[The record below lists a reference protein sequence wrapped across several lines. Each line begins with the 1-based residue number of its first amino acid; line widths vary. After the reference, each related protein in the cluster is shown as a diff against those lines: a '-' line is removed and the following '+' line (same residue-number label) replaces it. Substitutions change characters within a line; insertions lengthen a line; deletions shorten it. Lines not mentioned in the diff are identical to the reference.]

1 MLVIMN
7 PVSITKLETK
17 SHAMAD
23 EIRKPD
29 KTQVEIVRLEGYTIG
44 RYTMQPGWRWSQ
56 CIKPVVHTES
66 CQLTHVGYA
75 VSGSITVHMNDG
87 TEKTIHAGES
97 YTIPPGHDAWV
108 TGKESFVGIEVMSA
122 EQYAKP

>member
-1 MLVIMN
+1 M
-7 PVSITKLETK
+7 P
-17 SHAMAD
+17 D

-87 TEKTIHAGES
+87 SEKTIHAGDS

-108 TGKESFVGIEVMSA
+108 NGKESFVGIEVMSA